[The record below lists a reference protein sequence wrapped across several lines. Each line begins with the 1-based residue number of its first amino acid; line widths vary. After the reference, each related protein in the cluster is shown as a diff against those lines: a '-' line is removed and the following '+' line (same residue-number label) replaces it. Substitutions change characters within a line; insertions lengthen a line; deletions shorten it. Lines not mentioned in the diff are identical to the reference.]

1 MRQKSMELNTL
12 LNNSVK
18 ENASD
23 LHLSP
28 GAYPQIR
35 VNGELRPVK
44 DVGILEP
51 ETTKSLICGI
61 MDKEQQLLFEKNL
74 ELDFLLNIPNVASF
88 RINAFHQIHGIAAVF
103 RVIPVEV
110 PTLDKLGVPPI
121 FKKLLSLPNG
131 LIILAGS
138 TGCGKSTTLAAMIDF
153 INTNESSHIIT
164 IEDPVEFVHVN
175 KKSLINQRQVHRDTT
190 SFSSALRAAL
200 REDPDVILVG
210 EMRDLETIR
219 LALTAA
225 ETGHLV
231 MATLHTNS
239 APYAIN
245 RIIDVFPSGE
255 KNVVKNLISGSL
267 QAVICQTLV
276 PRINGGRAAAHE
288 IMLGTTAIR
297 NLIREEKIQQMY
309 SIIQTG
315 KAEGMCTMEQ
325 SLKELIAQNITTA
338 EMAHKS
344 SFEREFFENLK

>member
-1 MRQKSMELNTL
+1 MDLNTL
-12 LNNSVK
+12 LNISVK

-35 VNGELRPVK
+35 VNGELLSVK
-44 DVGILEP
+44 DAPLLEP
-51 ETTKSLICGI
+51 EKTKSLIYAI

-74 ELDFLLNIPNVASF
+74 ELDFLLNLPNVASF
-88 RINAFHQIHGIAAVF
+88 RINAFHQIHGIGAVF
-103 RVIPVEV
+103 RIIPVEV
-110 PTLDKLGVPPI
+110 PTLDKLNAPPI

-153 INTNESSHIIT
+153 INTNESSHVIT

-276 PRINGGRAAAHE
+276 PRIDGGRVAAHE

-325 SLKELIAQNITTA
+325 SLKELISQNITTI

-344 SFEREFFENLK
+344 SFEREFFEKF